1 MLRAYGNFFLDC
13 PRITII
19 GCVHWLVGQSVGWL
33 VGWLVSN
40 AFYKN
45 IKILHFL
52 NSNMVLPSKSIILVV
67 IHSLN
72 HLFIHK

>member
-1 MLRAYGNFFLDC
+1 MLRAYGNVFLDASLYHYNRLC
-13 PRITII
+13 P
-19 GCVHWLVGQSVGWL
+19 LVGRSVSWL

-40 AFYKN
+40 AFNKD

-52 NSNMVLPSKSIILVV
+52 NSNMVLPSKSIIHVV

-72 HLFIHK
+72 HLFIYK